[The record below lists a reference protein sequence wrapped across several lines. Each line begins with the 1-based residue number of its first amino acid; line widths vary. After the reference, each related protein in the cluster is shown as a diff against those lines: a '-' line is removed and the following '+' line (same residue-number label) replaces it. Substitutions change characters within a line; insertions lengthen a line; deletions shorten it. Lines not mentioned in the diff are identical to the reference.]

1 MTYIQMLNFSQNIIH
16 TVLSDFLNNTHCEH
30 TITTHQVKNQIN
42 VPQKK
47 PIQNDSAKPFF
58 TSVKY

>member
-1 MTYIQMLNFSQNIIH
+1 MLNFSQNIIH
-16 TVLSDFLNNTHCEH
+16 AVLSDFLNNTHCEH

-42 VPQKK
+42 AQKYYVPQKK
-47 PIQNDSAKPFF
+47 TIQNDSAKPFF